1 MNERPVYQSFSSCL
15 EEARRCV
22 SLNTCPGKFKGAS
35 IYRLAEALERIDARL
50 NRIRQARKSQG
61 V

>member
-1 MNERPVYQSFSSCL
+1 MNERPIYQSFSSRL
-15 EEARRCV
+15 QEARLCV
-22 SLNTCPGKFKGAS
+22 ARNSCPSKFKGTA

-50 NRIRQARKSQG
+50 NDLRQARKSQG

>member
-1 MNERPVYQSFSSCL
+1 MDERPIYQSFSSRL
-15 EEARRCV
+15 QEARLRV
-22 SLNTCPGKFKGAS
+22 SRDSCPSKFKGTS

-50 NRIRQARKSQG
+50 NGLRQAWKRQG